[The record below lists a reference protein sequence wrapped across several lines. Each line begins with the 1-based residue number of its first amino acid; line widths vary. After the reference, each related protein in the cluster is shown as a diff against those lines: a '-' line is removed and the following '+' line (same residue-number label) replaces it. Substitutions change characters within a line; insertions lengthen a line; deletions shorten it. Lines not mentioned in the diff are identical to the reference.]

1 MKKVKVLAMA
11 AAMGIMMAG
20 CGQSSQP
27 EQTTAETVQETS
39 TEEETESTA
48 AEKEE
53 TTEEETAEE
62 TTAEAAAEETA
73 AAEAEQAAGG
83 YEDNFAVDSAAAA
96 DFAGKI
102 QAAVADKDLE
112 GLADLI
118 AFPVYVGLPD
128 VGAVESRDEF
138 IALGADQI
146 FTSELMASVAAA
158 DTGALS
164 PSMAGFVLS
173 DGGKANIIFGVTD
186 GALTITGINY

>member
-96 DFAGKI
+96 DFSGKI

-128 VGAVESRDEF
+128 VGGVESRDEF

>member
-83 YEDNFAVDSAAAA
+83 YEDNFAGDSAAAA
-96 DFAGKI
+96 DFARNI
-102 QAAVADKDLE
+102 QAAGADKDLE

-128 VGAVESRDEF
+128 VGGVESRDEF